1 MIIAFD
7 PAHNECH
14 YAIWCQLE
22 ERLVSRGKIP
32 RKDMK
37 FFCKMVKD
45 ILVDCTVGI
54 VESQYV
60 QIAKTKATM
69 AGIAAGTLKVCKAA
83 GNIEAIMHLH
93 GMEVLSVH
101 PKTWQAIFSNLK
113 GYATPVGRVAVK
125 KASSRLAKSW
135 IGGEIKSQDEADCI
149 CMLFWFLG
157 KDGS

>member
-14 YAIWCQLE
+14 YAIWCEDQ
-22 ERLVSRGKIP
+22 ERLVGRGMIP
-32 RKDMK
+32 RKDVQ
-37 FFCKMVKD
+37 FFCKMVYETTAE
-45 ILVDCTVGI
+45 CTVGI

-60 QIAKTKATM
+60 QIARTKATM

-93 GMEVLSVH
+93 DMEVLSVH
-101 PKTWQAIFSNLK
+101 PKTWQAVFSNLK
-113 GYATPVGRVAVK
+113 GYATPIGRVAVK
-125 KASSRLAKSW
+125 KAAKRLANEW
-135 IGGEIKSQDEADCI
+135 IGKVTNQDEADAI
-149 CMLFWFLG
+149 CMLYWFLG

>member
-14 YAIWCQLE
+14 YAIWCQIE
-22 ERLVSRGKIP
+22 ERMVGRGMIP
-32 RKDMK
+32 RKDHK
-37 FFCKMVKD
+37 SFCDMVYET
-45 ILVDCTVGI
+45 CAECNVGI

-60 QIAKTKATM
+60 QIARTKATM

-93 GMEVLSVH
+93 GMQVISVH
-101 PKTWQAIFSNLK
+101 PKTWQAVFSNLK

-125 KASSRLAKSW
+125 KAAKRLANEW
-135 IGGEIKSQDEADCI
+135 IGNITNQDEADCI
-149 CMLFWFLG
+149 CMLYWFLG
-157 KDGS
+157 KD

>member
-7 PAHNECH
+7 PGHNESH
-14 YAIWCQLE
+14 YAIWSQRE
-22 ERLVSRGKIP
+22 ERLVGRGMIP
-32 RKDMK
+32 RKNHQ
-37 FFCKMVKD
+37 FFCKMVYETAAE
-45 ILVDCTVGI
+45 CTVGI

-60 QIAKTKATM
+60 QIARTKATM

-101 PKTWQAIFSNLK
+101 PKTWQAVFSNLK

-125 KASSRLAKSW
+125 KAAKRLANQW
-135 IGGEIKSQDEADCI
+135 IGNITNQDEADAI
-149 CMLFWFLG
+149 CMLYWFLG